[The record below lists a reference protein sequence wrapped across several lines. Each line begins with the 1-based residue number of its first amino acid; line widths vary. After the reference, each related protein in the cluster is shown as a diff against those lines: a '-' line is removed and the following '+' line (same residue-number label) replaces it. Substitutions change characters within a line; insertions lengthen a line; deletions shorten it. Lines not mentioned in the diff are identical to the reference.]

1 MTRQIPVS
9 MWKRG
14 LTSLPEDSQEATSN
28 HAKAED
34 PGAVRVT
41 SSGATVAGTTVAVI
55 TVAGATV
62 AGVGCRSI
70 TPAQTRIAA
79 TLTAASNTAAA
90 TVIKLVFSFDVIWN
104 CLFFAQ
110 ECKIHLTDTN
120 LKLGLFVQVS
130 QEFLIGARLGQALK
144 HPFGGVG

>member
-41 SSGATVAGTTVAVI
+41 SSGATVAV
-55 TVAGATV
+55 ATV

-90 TVIKLVFSFDVIWN
+90 TVIKLVFSFDVISN
-104 CLFFAQ
+104 CLLFAQ
-110 ECKIHLTDTN
+110 ECKVHLTDTN

>member
-14 LTSLPEDSQEATSN
+14 LTSLPEDSQKATSN

-41 SSGATVAGTTVAVI
+41 SAGA

-90 TVIKLVFSFDVIWN
+90 TVIKLAFSFDVIWN
-104 CLFFAQ
+104 CLLFAQ
-110 ECKIHLTDTN
+110 ECKVHLTHTN